1 VLLLLLCIKAD
12 IVTSLKSRLDIILDE
27 ADDGP
32 ATDEVEKSPSQKVTQ
47 VIFHELR
54 YICCDLYFEKNK

>member
-1 VLLLLLCIKAD
+1 
-12 IVTSLKSRLDIILDE
+12 LDIILDE